1 MRFLATR
8 KLLFHSKK
16 INEALPLEITRAGAL
31 FYKYSGM
38 TREGLLKE
46 RKDLYNRKKEI
57 QKD

>member
-1 MRFLATR
+1 M
-8 KLLFHSKK
+8 
-16 INEALPLEITRAGAL
+16 EITRAGAL